1 MIRKKYLFLKK
12 KNKSYQNKRS
22 LKNKKDFFHLLKKIY
37 QLGKRRVLIETGL
50 TFLKELLKYNIINNM
65 YIFRSSIKLNKNG
78 YNNIKSDYLKKFSL
92 NNKINVNLNGDDLFK
107 LRIK

>member
-1 MIRKKYLFLKK
+1 
-12 KNKSYQNKRS
+12 
-22 LKNKKDFFHLLKKIY
+22 
-37 QLGKRRVLIETGL
+37 
-50 TFLKELLKYNIINNM
+50 M